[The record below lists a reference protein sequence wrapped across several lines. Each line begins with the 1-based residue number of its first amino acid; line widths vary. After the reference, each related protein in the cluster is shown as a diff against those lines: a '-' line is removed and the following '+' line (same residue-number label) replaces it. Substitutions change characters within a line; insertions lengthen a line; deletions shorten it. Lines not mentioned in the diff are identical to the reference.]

1 MHTGADSLLQVPSNV
16 SLIDGWFPTT
26 VQLLVITTAA
36 AAIWR
41 RGRRWR
47 RVCLPLAA
55 GVGIAAGLGLR
66 WYSMSQGMSAS
77 PLPWILWVWCGI
89 AAAAAVAAAV
99 GWTYGQHWQQISAVA
114 CVLLSM
120 LAAAHILNQWTG
132 YIGTARQAYE
142 TAVDAALPGEVP
154 LSALDDMRRD
164 PPRSGVLVRVNAP
177 SVASGM
183 KHRPEVV
190 YLPPAWFTGPHP
202 PRLPVLV
209 LIGGA
214 FNTPADWVR
223 SGHADAVADRYAA
236 AHDGYAPVL
245 VLADVSGSMGTDTE
259 CVDGPRGN
267 SATYATQDLQRYIQS
282 TFGTATAPA
291 GWGIAGWSM
300 GGTCAITLTTAHPE
314 VYSTFLDIAGDVAP
328 NAGNDQ
334 DTLARLFAGDVAARD
349 RYDPA
354 TAMRTHSP
362 QDYAGVSGRFV
373 EGKPVGGTE
382 GLAELTKEQA
392 QRSQAPGEALC
403 PQARAAGIDCDVV
416 TTDLPHQWG
425 LAEAQFEEQFG
436 YVADRLLAR
445 S

>member
-1 MHTGADSLLQVPSNV
+1 MPSHI
-16 SLIDGWFPTT
+16 SLIDGWFPTS
-26 VQLLVITTAA
+26 VQIAVLLTAVLA
-36 AAIWR
+36 FWR
-41 RGRRWR
+41 RGRRWW

-55 GVGIAAGLGLR
+55 GVGGLVALGLR
-66 WYSMSQGMSAS
+66 FYSISQGMSAA
-77 PLPWILWVWCGI
+77 PLPWILWVWCGLG
-89 AAAAAVAAAV
+89 AAAVVVGAV
-99 GWTYGQHWQQISAVA
+99 GWTYGRHWQQVSAVA
-114 CVLLSM
+114 CVLLSL
-120 LAAAHILNQWTG
+120 LAAAHVLNQWTG
-132 YIGTARQAYE
+132 YVSTARQAYE
-142 TAVDAALPGEVP
+142 TAVDAPLPGEVP
-154 LSALDDMRRD
+154 LSALEDMHRD

-190 YLPPAWFTGPHP
+190 YLPPAWFAGPHP
-202 PRLPVLV
+202 PQLPVLV

-223 SGHADAVADRYAA
+223 SGHADVVADRYAA
-236 AHDGYAPVL
+236 AHDGFAPVL

-267 SATYATQDLQRYIQS
+267 SATYATQDLPQYIQA
-282 TFGTATAPA
+282 TFGTYPGSS

-314 VYSTFLDIAGDVAP
+314 VYSTFLDIAGDLAP
-328 NAGNDQ
+328 NAGNERE
-334 DTLARLFAGDVAARD
+334 TLARLFAGDVAARD

-362 QDYAGVSGRFV
+362 LDYAGVTGRFV

-382 GLAELTKEQA
+382 GLAELTQEQA
-392 QRSQAPGEALC
+392 QRSQAPGEVLC

-436 YVADRLLAR
+436 WLSNRLFANL